1 MLKAIIADDEKWIC
15 QMIGEM
21 IDWEELDIELI
32 GQAADGLEAYRLICS
47 QKPDIVIT
55 DIRMPG
61 MDGIELIKK
70 AREMNLLTRFIIIS
84 GFQHFEY
91 AKNAIKFG
99 VDDYLLK
106 PIKKVELTN
115 ILEKIRQ
122 DYQEIETKKME
133 DTQIKKKYR
142 ENIIKLRRQ
151 FLSDLILEKI
161 DTDYDLYKINAEYQF
176 SFYEGCFQIINVK
189 LDRKNQAVHEME
201 NDYRE
206 VCYRKYLDILIN
218 TLQDYCYD
226 IQRFDDNMYL
236 LNFSIGN
243 QQVIDKKIKETFN
256 EFRNYLIS
264 LNYFDVTLGLGSTVS
279 NLGKISESA
288 DAAKRG
294 IMCRIKYGVNQIIDY
309 SKLEFNNFDEYNLSR
324 MEKIKLRNIIE
335 TLDVDNLRQFIIDKF
350 NSNSIAGDVNPCI
363 YFNIAHQIADV
374 FIETMSSIVVA
385 GNVRPDINNDVNNF
399 QDCKSI
405 EDLTD
410 TLIKNLSTEMQN
422 YRKIIDEYEM
432 APIRLAKQF
441 VSENYQNKITLD
453 DVAEIVSMSPG
464 YFSSYFKNKAGI
476 NFHEY
481 VINYR
486 MDIAKDL
493 LLDIHSNVNEISQ
506 KVGYKSTKHFSKLF
520 KEKVGVNPS
529 DYRKIHL

>member
-21 IDWEELDIELI
+21 IDWEELGIELI
-32 GQAADGLEAYRLICS
+32 AQAEDGLKAYQLICS

-115 ILEKIRQ
+115 ILEKIRE
-122 DYQEIETKKME
+122 DYQEIESKRIE
-133 DTQIKKKYR
+133 DAQIKKKYH
-142 ENIIKLRRQ
+142 ENNIKLRRQ
-151 FLSDLILEKI
+151 FLGDLVLEKI
-161 DTDYDLYKINAEYQF
+161 DSEYDLNKINAEYQF
-176 SFYEGCFQIINVK
+176 SFYEGCFQIIDLK
-189 LDRKNQAVHEME
+189 LDRKIQGVHEME

-264 LNYFDVTLGLGSTVS
+264 LNYFDVTLGLGSIVPK
-279 NLGKISESA
+279 LGRISKSA

-294 IMCRIKYGVNQIIDY
+294 IKCRIKYGVNQIIDY
-309 SKLEFNNFDEYNLSR
+309 SKITFRKFNEDALSR
-324 MEKIKLRNIIE
+324 KEEIKLRNIIE
-335 TLDVDNLRQFIIDKF
+335 TLDVDNLLQFINNKF
-350 NSNSIAGDVNPCI
+350 SNESIPDDVDPCI
-363 YFNIAHQIADV
+363 YFYIAHQIADL
-374 FIETMSSIVVA
+374 FIDIMSSINTI
-385 GNVRPDINNDVNNF
+385 GNVKR
-399 QDCKSI
+399 
-405 EDLTD
+405 
-410 TLIKNLSTEMQN
+410 
-422 YRKIIDEYEM
+422 
-432 APIRLAKQF
+432 
-441 VSENYQNKITLD
+441 
-453 DVAEIVSMSPG
+453 
-464 YFSSYFKNKAGI
+464 
-476 NFHEY
+476 
-481 VINYR
+481 
-486 MDIAKDL
+486 
-493 LLDIHSNVNEISQ
+493 
-506 KVGYKSTKHFSKLF
+506 
-520 KEKVGVNPS
+520 
-529 DYRKIHL
+529 